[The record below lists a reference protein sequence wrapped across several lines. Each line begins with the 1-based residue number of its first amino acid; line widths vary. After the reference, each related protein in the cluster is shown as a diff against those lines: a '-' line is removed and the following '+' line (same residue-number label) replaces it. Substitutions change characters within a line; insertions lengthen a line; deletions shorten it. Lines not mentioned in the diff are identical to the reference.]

1 MKIIA
6 MYLPQYHRIP
16 ENDRWWG
23 DGFTD
28 WVAVKEAQPLFDGH
42 EQPNVPLNGNYYDMM
57 DQSVMR
63 QQAELMKKYG
73 IDGMCIYHYYF
84 KDGRKILEKPAENLL
99 KWQDID
105 MPFCFSWANES
116 WVRSWSKM
124 SEGEGNP
131 WSAKFDREYTGEGKS
146 GILLEQDYGQRQDWI
161 KHYDYLR
168 PFFTDS
174 RYIRVGNKPVFMI
187 YKPDKIS
194 CIYDMLE
201 VWNELAREDGFDG
214 IFSIGA
220 NTRDYQK
227 KGLSCSTLQ
236 EPQDTI
242 NRFFT
247 SRYQN
252 DKNVMSAIDYSDIS
266 DRLIYKPTE
275 EGQCLGAF
283 PGYDD
288 TPRRERGGTVIYGRS
303 PELFENQIGK
313 IIEKASENHA
323 HFIFINAWNEWGEGM
338 YLEPDEKYGYG
349 FLQAVLN
356 ARSGKA
362 SNQDNDPKK
371 QLQILSD
378 ENRELQRKCDRY
390 KGYWEI
396 MDEWIRLMEN
406 DAKISYGFP
415 DSSGNRVMI
424 YGLGMLGKH
433 LMNQLKKEKV
443 NLVAAIDN
451 KGGTNPD
458 VKIYK
463 PDDKLPDADL
473 LIVTVQY
480 DYQRI
485 KESIAANVGRD
496 CTIVSLEEVL
506 RTALERKEHE

>member
-42 EQPNVPLNGNYYDMM
+42 EQPNVPLNGNYYDLM

-323 HFIFINAWNEWGEGM
+323 HFIF
-338 YLEPDEKYGYG
+338 
-349 FLQAVLN
+349 
-356 ARSGKA
+356 
-362 SNQDNDPKK
+362 
-371 QLQILSD
+371 
-378 ENRELQRKCDRY
+378 
-390 KGYWEI
+390 
-396 MDEWIRLMEN
+396 
-406 DAKISYGFP
+406 
-415 DSSGNRVMI
+415 
-424 YGLGMLGKH
+424 
-433 LMNQLKKEKV
+433 
-443 NLVAAIDN
+443 
-451 KGGTNPD
+451 
-458 VKIYK
+458 
-463 PDDKLPDADL
+463 
-473 LIVTVQY
+473 
-480 DYQRI
+480 
-485 KESIAANVGRD
+485 
-496 CTIVSLEEVL
+496 
-506 RTALERKEHE
+506 